1 MHAGALG
8 GQEQVLGPLELRLQA
23 SAHKQL
29 APLAGAPRALN
40 SEPPGQ
46 PQDWNS

>member
-8 GQEQVLGPLELRLQA
+8 GQEQVLGPLDLRLQA
-23 SAHKQL
+23 SARKQPV
-29 APLAGAPRALN
+29 PLAGALSALN